1 MKVFMINVV
10 CGIRSTGRIC
20 TDLAVALEEQGHEV
34 KIAYGRE
41 DVPEKFQKYAVRIGS
56 DLDVKLHGIKARLF
70 DEAGFGS
77 KKATEKFIDWVKE
90 YDPDIIHLHNIH
102 GYYLNIEVLFKYL
115 KTCGKKIIWTL
126 HDCWSF
132 TGHCVYFDYVACDK
146 WKRGCYSCPQK
157 KEYPARIGPD
167 MSRKNYIKKRQ
178 LFTSISNMTLVTP
191 SQWLSDFLHDSFMK
205 EYDIRVIHNGIDTEV
220 FRPMEG
226 KVKEQY
232 FCTDKKIILGVAAVW
247 DKRKGLSSF
256 IELSKKLDDTYRII
270 LVGLTKEQIKDLP
283 SNMIGIER
291 TNSVKELVE
300 LYSAAAIFVNPTL
313 EDNYPTTNIEA
324 IACGT
329 PVVTYDT
336 GGSPESA
343 KMYGTSVAQKDVQA
357 LVRAIKNAGTFNPQN
372 VDVDYKT
379 SVQKYMRLYEGEIL

>member
-1 MKVFMINVV
+1 MKVLMINVV

-20 TDLAVALEEQGHEV
+20 TDLATALEKQGHQV

-41 DVPEKFQKYAVRIGS
+41 NVPEKFRKYAVRIGS

-77 KKATEKFIDWVKE
+77 KKATEKFIEWVKE
-90 YDPDIIHLHNIH
+90 YDPDVIHLHNIH
-102 GYYLNIEVLFKYL
+102 GYYINIAILFDYL

-132 TGHCVYFDYVACDK
+132 TGHCVYFDYVDCDK
-146 WKRGCYSCPQK
+146 WKTGCFECPQK

-167 MSRKNYIKKRQ
+167 MSRTKYMKKKRI
-178 LFTSISNMTLVTP
+178 FTGIPNMTLVTP
-191 SQWLSDFLHDSFMK
+191 SQWLANLLQDSYMK
-205 EYDIRVIHNGIDTEV
+205 EYDVKVIHNGVDTEV
-220 FRPMEG
+220 FRPVESRI
-226 KVKEQY
+226 KERY
-232 FCTDKKIILGVAAVW
+232 SCADKKVILGVAAIW

-256 IELSKKLDDTYRII
+256 IELSKKLDDTYQLI
-270 LVGLTKEQIKDLP
+270 LVGLTQEQIKSLP
-283 SNMIGIER
+283 ANIIGIEH

-300 LYSAAAIFVNPTL
+300 LYSVAEIFVNPTL

-324 IACGT
+324 IACGI

-343 KMYGTSVAQKDVQA
+343 KMFGTSVPKRDVQA
-357 LVRAIKNAGTFNPQN
+357 LMRAVEGAKTFKPID
-372 VDVDYKT
+372 VDVYYQTAVK
-379 SVQKYMRLYEGEIL
+379 KYMKLYEER

>member
-1 MKVFMINVV
+1 MKVLMINVV

-256 IELSKKLDDTYRII
+256 KELSKKLDDTYRII

>member
-1 MKVFMINVV
+1 MKVLMINVV

-20 TDLAVALEEQGHEV
+20 TDLTAALEKQGHEG

-41 DVPEKFQKYAVRIGS
+41 NVPELFQKYAVRIGTN
-56 DLDVKLHGIKARLF
+56 LDVKIHGIKTRLF
-70 DEAGFGS
+70 DKAGFGS
-77 KKATEKFIDWVKE
+77 KKATEKFIEWVKE
-90 YDPDIIHLHNIH
+90 YNPDVIHLHNIH
-102 GYYLNIEVLFKYL
+102 GYYINIEVLFDYL
-115 KTCGKKIIWTL
+115 RTCGKKIIWTL

-132 TGHCVYFDYVACDK
+132 TGHCVYFDYEGCDK
-146 WKRGCYSCPQK
+146 WKKGCFHCLQK

-167 MSRKNYIKKRQ
+167 MSRTNYIKKKRI
-178 LFTSISNMTLVTP
+178 FTGIPNMTLVTP
-191 SQWLSDFLHDSFMK
+191 SQWLANLLQDSYMK
-205 EYDIRVIHNGIDTEV
+205 EYDVKVIHNGVDTKV
-220 FRPMEG
+220 FRPM
-226 KVKEQY
+226 KSRVKERY
-232 FCTDKKIILGVAAVW
+232 SCADKKIILGVAAVW

-270 LVGLTKEQIKDLP
+270 LIGLTHEQIKRLP
-283 SNMIGIER
+283 ANMIGIEH

-300 LYSAAAIFVNPTL
+300 LYSAAEIFVNPTL

-343 KMYGTSVAQKDVQA
+343 KMYGTSVPKKDVDA
-357 LVRAIKNAGTFNPQN
+357 LMRAIESVGTIKPIN
-372 VDVDYKT
+372 VNVNYQT
-379 SVQKYMRLYEGEIL
+379 AVQKYMKLYKGEI

>member
-1 MKVFMINVV
+1 MKVLMINVV

-20 TDLAVALEEQGHEV
+20 TDLATALEKQGHQV

-41 DVPEKFQKYAVRIGS
+41 NVPEKFRKYAVRIGS

-77 KKATEKFIDWVKE
+77 KKATEKFIEWVKE
-90 YDPDIIHLHNIH
+90 YDPYVIHLHNIH
-102 GYYLNIEVLFKYL
+102 GYYINIAILFDYL

-132 TGHCVYFDYVACDK
+132 TGHCVYFDYVDCDK
-146 WKRGCYSCPQK
+146 WKTGCFECPQK

-167 MSRKNYIKKRQ
+167 MSRTNYMKKKRI
-178 LFTSISNMTLVTP
+178 FTGIPNMTLVTP
-191 SQWLSDFLHDSFMK
+191 SQWLANLLQDSYMK
-205 EYDIRVIHNGIDTEV
+205 EYDVKVIHNGVDTEV
-220 FRPMEG
+220 FRPVESRI
-226 KVKEQY
+226 KERY
-232 FCTDKKIILGVAAVW
+232 SCADKKVILGVAAIW

-256 IELSKKLDDTYRII
+256 IELSKKLDDTYQLI
-270 LVGLTKEQIKDLP
+270 LVGLTQEQIKSLP
-283 SNMIGIER
+283 ANIIGIEH

-300 LYSAAAIFVNPTL
+300 LYSVAEIFVNPTL

-324 IACGT
+324 IACGI

-343 KMYGTSVAQKDVQA
+343 KMFGTSVPKRDVQA
-357 LVRAIKNAGTFNPQN
+357 LMRAVEGAKTFKPID
-372 VDVDYKT
+372 VDVYYQTAVK
-379 SVQKYMRLYEGEIL
+379 KYMKLYEER